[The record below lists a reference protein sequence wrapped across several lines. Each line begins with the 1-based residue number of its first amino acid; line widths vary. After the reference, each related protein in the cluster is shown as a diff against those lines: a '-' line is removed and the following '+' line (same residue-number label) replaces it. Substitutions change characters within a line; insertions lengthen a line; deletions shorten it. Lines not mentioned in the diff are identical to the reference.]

1 MLGFGGHNWFK
12 IRPVQTGGM
21 TMRQNRDFQTYSHA
35 MVQKNPGGR
44 QNHWF
49 LAFNIGTFFPFFKAY
64 IGFKTGG

>member
-12 IRPVQTGGM
+12 IRPVQTEIFKRILM
-21 TMRQNRDFQTYSHA
+21 QWSP
-35 MVQKNPGGR
+35 KSPGGR

-49 LAFNIGTFFPFFKAY
+49 LALNIGTFFPFIKAY